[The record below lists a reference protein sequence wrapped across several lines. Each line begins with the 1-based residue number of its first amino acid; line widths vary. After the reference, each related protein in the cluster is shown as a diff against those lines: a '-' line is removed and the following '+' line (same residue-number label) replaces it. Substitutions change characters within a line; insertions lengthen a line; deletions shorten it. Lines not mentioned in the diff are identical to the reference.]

1 MLKTATQSVRTFTT
15 LAHRADSGDEAC
27 AKVDRNFYL
36 TSGDRQMD
44 KLREWWR
51 WDPEKERKSDDNPV
65 SPLEDAQRRNAGPLL
80 TLAFGWGFLV
90 TGLITGGALGAGL
103 PFWPDII
110 LASLAGNT
118 ANFVIAA
125 LIGYVGYKTACN
137 SGLLYQLVYGKIG
150 AYIPVLVIALLLI
163 GWQGIVVGAF
173 GTAWAGDSSSPT
185 FYIVAIAA
193 GLLFTATTYFGV
205 RGLEIVSI
213 PAVAVL
219 VLVGLYAAWLNI
231 DQAGGW
237 SEFLLLSETKLAE
250 SGGRIGFLTAVNMV
264 IGSWIV
270 GAIVMPEYTRFARK
284 AWVAIAI
291 PFIVMIIAQWFLQI
305 VGALG
310 GVVSGTFDFTL
321 YLREQGMFIMY
332 IGIIGMSLA
341 LWTTGD
347 ANLYLP
353 VIQTSSVFKRPQHAM
368 TIICGLL
375 GTIAGL
381 NIYTYFL
388 DWINLLASIVPP
400 LIGPV
405 IAHYYFIMRGKFEA
419 SDLDRAPTSNPAA
432 FIAYVIGA
440 VVAVMNAQGIWV
452 FNPEVTVPAL
462 LGLVV
467 SIVVYLIAYR
477 FMPKH

>member
-1 MLKTATQSVRTFTT
+1 MI
-15 LAHRADSGDEAC
+15 E
-27 AKVDRNFYL
+27 
-36 TSGDRQMD
+36 
-44 KLREWWR
+44 KLRAWWSY
-51 WDPEKERKSDDNPV
+51 DAASEQASEDNPV
-65 SPLEDAQRRNAGPLL
+65 APLADEQRRGAGPLL

-90 TGLITGGALGAGL
+90 TGLITGGALGSGQV
-103 PFWPDII
+103 FWPDMIA
-110 LASLAGNT
+110 ASLAGNT
-118 ANFVIAA
+118 ANFVIGA
-125 LIGYVGYKTACN
+125 LVGYVGYKTACN
-137 SGLLYQLVYGKIG
+137 SGLLYKLVYGQIG
-150 AYIPVLVIALLLI
+150 AYLPVLVIAALLI

-173 GTAWAGDSSSPT
+173 GMAWAGDADSAT
-185 FYIVAIAA
+185 FYAVAILA

-205 RGLEIVSI
+205 RGLELVSI

-219 VLVGLYAAWLNI
+219 VGVGLYAAWLNI

-237 SEFLLLSETKLAE
+237 SGFLQLSAETVAGAE
-250 SGGRIGFLTAVNMV
+250 QPLGFLTAMNMV

-291 PFIVMIIAQWFLQI
+291 PFIVMIIAQWFLQV

-310 GVVSGTFDFTL
+310 GVVSGTFDFTS
-321 YLREQGMFIMY
+321 YLREQGAIIAFI
-332 IGIIGMSLA
+332 GVVGMSMA

-368 TIICGLL
+368 TVICGVL

-381 NIYTYFL
+381 NIYQYFL

-405 IAHYYFIMRGKFEA
+405 IGHYYFVMRGRFA
-419 SDLDRAPTSNPAA
+419 PGDLERLPVWRPAA
-432 FIAYVIGA
+432 FAGYIVGA
-440 VVAVMNAQGIWV
+440 VVAIMNSQGVV
-452 FNPEVTVPAL
+452 FDPETTVPAL
-462 LGLVV
+462 LGLIV
-467 SIVVYLIAYR
+467 SVVVYLLVYAL
-477 FMPKH
+477 MPRHHAAG